1 MQDLTAYSATTIKQG
16 SNSFAKAAMLFDAE
30 TRNSV
35 MMLYAWCRHCDDVI
49 DGQELG
55 HGLQALSMQQKL
67 QRLDMLRRETE
78 RVCAGQASDIP
89 AFAALQQVVRKHGIA
104 RRHLFDLLDGFAMDA
119 DEVRFI
125 TLDDTLRYCYHVAG
139 VVGVMMAR
147 IMGAEDE
154 DVIHR
159 ASDLGIAFQLT
170 NISRD
175 VMDDLSIGRCYLP
188 EEWLR
193 EKGIP
198 REELHLPQHRSGL
211 HAVAS
216 NLVELAERYYDSAR
230 IGIAHLP
237 WRCAWA
243 ISGALLIYRDIGLR
257 VSKAGTSAWDT
268 RMRVSGGR
276 KTWLLCR
283 GGLIA
288 ADALT
293 RGRSACAAPREGL
306 WTRSSSHVPNS
317 EFRTT
322 EDGTWNLDTNS
333 ISRP

>member
-1 MQDLTAYSATTIKQG
+1 MQDLAAYSETTIKQG
-16 SNSFAKAAMLFDAE
+16 SSSFARAAMLFDAD

-55 HGLQALSMQQKL
+55 HGLQALTVQQKL
-67 QRLDMLRRETE
+67 QRLDLLRGETE
-78 RVCAGQASDIP
+78 RVCAGQGSDIP

-119 DEVRFI
+119 DEVRFV

-188 EEWLR
+188 EEWLAK
-193 EKGIP
+193 KGIP
-198 REELHLPQHRSGL
+198 LEELHLPAHREGL
-211 HAVAS
+211 HAAAS
-216 NLVELAERYYDSAR
+216 DLVELAERYYASAR

-243 ISGALLIYRDIGLR
+243 ISSALLIYRDIGLQVR
-257 VSKAGTSAWDT
+257 KAGISAWDA

-276 KTWLLCR
+276 KLWRLGH
-283 GGLIA
+283 GGVVA
-288 ADALT
+288 ADAL
-293 RGRSACAAPREGL
+293 RRRQAANAAPRVGL
-306 WTRSSSHVPNS
+306 WTRTVH
-317 EFRTT
+317 
-322 EDGTWNLDTNS
+322 GMQM
-333 ISRP
+333 SRND

>member
-1 MQDLTAYSATTIKQG
+1 MQDLASYSETTIKQG
-16 SNSFAKAAMLFDAE
+16 SNSFAKAAMLFDAD

-55 HGLQALSMQQKL
+55 HGLQALTVQQKL
-67 QRLDMLRRETE
+67 QRLELLRNETE
-78 RVCAGQASDIP
+78 RVCAGHGSDIP

-119 DEVRFI
+119 DEVRFV

-147 IMGAEDE
+147 IMGAEE
-154 DVIHR
+154 EEVIHR

-188 EEWLR
+188 EEWLAR
-193 EKGIP
+193 KGIP
-198 REELHLPQHRSGL
+198 REELHLPAHREGL

-216 NLVELAERYYDSAR
+216 DLVELAERYYDSAR

-243 ISGALLIYRDIGLR
+243 ISGALLIYRDIGLSVR
-257 VSKAGTSAWDT
+257 KAGIRAWDT
-268 RMRVSGGR
+268 RTRVSGSR
-276 KTWLLCR
+276 KLWRLCH
-283 GGLIA
+283 GGVMA
-288 ADALT
+288 AGAL
-293 RGRSACAAPREGL
+293 RRRQAMNAAPRTGL
-306 WTRSSSHVPNS
+306 WTRTGHVAPQAANATPPNAWPG
-317 EFRTT
+317 
-322 EDGTWNLDTNS
+322 D
-333 ISRP
+333 I